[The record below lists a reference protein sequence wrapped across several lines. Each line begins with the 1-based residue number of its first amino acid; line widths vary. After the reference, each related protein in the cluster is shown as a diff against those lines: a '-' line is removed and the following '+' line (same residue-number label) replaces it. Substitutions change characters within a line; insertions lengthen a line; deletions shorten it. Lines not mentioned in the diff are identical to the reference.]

1 MKNEAVQKFF
11 FFFPNVIF
19 LGYLL
24 HSVHIKGDEPYRG
37 QLQICIFSYE
47 PATLGTNEVLEVW
60 KLLSYGLGNQ
70 KDKLEVFWSKK
81 GL

>member
-1 MKNEAVQKFF
+1 MKLCRRFNRTHVVLFF
-11 FFFPNVIF
+11 FFSNVIF

-47 PATLGTNEVLEVW
+47 PATLGTNEVLEV
-60 KLLSYGLGNQ
+60 
-70 KDKLEVFWSKK
+70 
-81 GL
+81 

>member
-1 MKNEAVQKFF
+1 MLCF

-24 HSVHIKGDEPYRG
+24 HSVHIKGDEAYRG

-47 PATLGTNEVLEVW
+47 PATLGTNEVLEV
-60 KLLSYGLGNQ
+60 
-70 KDKLEVFWSKK
+70 
-81 GL
+81 